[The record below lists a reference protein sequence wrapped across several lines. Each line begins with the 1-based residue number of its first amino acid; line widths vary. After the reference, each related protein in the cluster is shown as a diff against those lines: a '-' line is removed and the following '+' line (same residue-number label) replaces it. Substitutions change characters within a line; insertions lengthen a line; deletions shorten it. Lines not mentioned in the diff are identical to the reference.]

1 MMRMMKRAAV
11 GILAAAMALSM
22 LTACGGASA
31 GPSTSGSTSTGG
43 SGNPGSSSSSSASS
57 SNSNGSSSSSSSSTK
72 DDTTKLPDDTEITYQ
87 NSKTRQYNL
96 AHSNAKA
103 WYMKREIVRDG
114 KSYISEQVSS
124 GNKYYSK
131 STLDGKITSM
141 SLSDGTSS
149 YSLYPSLKIAIKYV
163 SSSTSS
169 GSTESERFLLSSM
182 KKTTRV
188 ENGTPYY
195 TEVSTYKGEKS
206 GKTMVY
212 MYCFDNTGK
221 LAYTIFNE
229 GTEDESKIHIL
240 SYGTSIPSDAI
251 LEIPSDWEV
260 YTSTYDETAGRST
273 VTAPDGHTLSDQETS
288 DLWRKIANR

>member
-1 MMRMMKRAAV
+1 MRMMKRAAV
-11 GILAAAMALSM
+11 GILATAMALSM

-31 GPSTSGSTSTGG
+31 GPGSSGSTGNGG
-43 SGNPGSSSSSSASS
+43 SNNSSSSSSSS
-57 SNSNGSSSSSSSSTK
+57 SESNGSSSSSSSSTK
-72 DDTTKLPDDTEITYQ
+72 NDTTKLPDDTEIKYQ

-96 AHSNAKA
+96 AHSNAKT
-103 WYMKREIVRDG
+103 WYVKREIVRDG
-114 KSYISEQVSS
+114 KSYISEQISS
-124 GNKYYSK
+124 NKKYYSK

-141 SLSDGTSS
+141 SLSDGTNS
-149 YSLYPSLKIAIKYV
+149 YSLYPSLKIAINYV

-169 GSTESERFLLSSM
+169 GNIESERFLLSSM

-188 ENGTPYY
+188 EDGTPYY

-212 MYCFDNTGK
+212 TYCFDNTGK

-229 GTEDESKIHIL
+229 GTEDESKVHIL

-260 YTSTYDETAGRST
+260 YTSTYDETAKRNT
-273 VTAPDGHTLSDQETS
+273 VTAPDGHTLSAQEAS
-288 DLWRKIANR
+288 DLWRKLANR